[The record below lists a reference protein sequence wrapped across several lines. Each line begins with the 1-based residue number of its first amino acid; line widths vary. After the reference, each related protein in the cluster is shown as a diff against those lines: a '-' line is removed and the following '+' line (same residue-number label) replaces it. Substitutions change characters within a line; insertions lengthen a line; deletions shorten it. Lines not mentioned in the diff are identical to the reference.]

1 MKYPLL
7 LLYLLL
13 TIACYKTDHN
23 IVNLNGNKIEAL
35 GHAGMGIKSA
45 YPINSFES
53 IAKALALG
61 ADGTEM
67 DVQLSADG
75 VLVAFHDQNLESS
88 TNKEGIINDLTWAEI
103 EGAYYTNIPFHDYKV
118 VKLESIL
125 SKINN
130 IGQYRLALDCKLYSA
145 NSDSLFFQQYASELI
160 RLLDFYQMPG
170 KTIIE
175 SSDPKLLDIL
185 KAKGARY
192 QLFWYTN
199 NIKTSLEEAENWP
212 IDGFTLR
219 DDQASAEDILAAH
232 GKGYFIALYNTQSK
246 SENIEAIEK
255 NPDFIQSD
263 ELRHLLKVMSE

>member
-1 MKYPLL
+1 MKYKLVLL
-7 LLYLLL
+7 CLST

-35 GHAGMGIKSA
+35 GHAGMGIESA

-53 IAKALALG
+53 IAQALTLG
-61 ADGTEM
+61 ADGTEL

-103 EGAYYTNIPFHDYKV
+103 EGAYYANIPYHDYKV
-118 VKLESIL
+118 VQLESIL
-125 SKINN
+125 AN
-130 IGQYRLALDCKLYSA
+130 IDNITGYRLALDCKLYSGNA
-145 NSDSLFFQQYASELI
+145 DSLFFQQYASELI
-160 RLLDFYQMPG
+160 RLLDLYQMPD

-175 SSDPKLLDIL
+175 SADPKLLDL
-185 KAKGARY
+185 LHSKGATY

-199 NIKTSLEEAENWP
+199 NIATSLEEAENWP

-219 DDQASAEDILAAH
+219 DDQASAEDILSAH
-232 GKGYFIALYNTQSK
+232 GKGFFVALYNTQSK
-246 SENIEAIEK
+246 SENMEAIEK

-263 ELRHLLKVMSE
+263 ELRHLLRVLK